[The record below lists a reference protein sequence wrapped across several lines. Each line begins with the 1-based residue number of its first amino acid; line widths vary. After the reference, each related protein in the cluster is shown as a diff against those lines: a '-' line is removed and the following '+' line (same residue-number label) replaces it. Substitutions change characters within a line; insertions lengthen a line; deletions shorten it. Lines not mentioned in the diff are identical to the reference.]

1 MCYCYRKHRDIVK
14 KKITILILP
23 NTSPTW
29 KGSSARV
36 ATSLLRAFS
45 VITSPVSTLTSSP
58 SSSSAPCH
66 RCHQHLHS
74 VITVIITK
82 PSFKTCIHS
91 TPKLLFSF
99 SLSHCFQCYLPII
112 SINAAINAFEFLP
125 SGIKCESVFC
135 KHPNKDFLSSNI
147 PFSIFHHSFC
157 LFPMLVKCMN
167 IQRGQFWVLRSNSK
181 YVLKYDHCFCRPT

>member
-1 MCYCYRKHRDIVK
+1 MYYCNRRHCAIEIKNNCTIV
-14 KKITILILP
+14 ILP

-74 VITVIITK
+74 VITVIIITK
-82 PSFKTCIHS
+82 PSFKTCNHS
-91 TPKLLFSF
+91 TPKLSFSF
-99 SLSHCFQCYLPII
+99 SLSHCFKCYLPII
-112 SINAAINAFEFLP
+112 SILCLCLMPLN
-125 SGIKCESVFC
+125 
-135 KHPNKDFLSSNI
+135 
-147 PFSIFHHSFC
+147 FSP
-157 LFPMLVKCMN
+157 LL
-167 IQRGQFWVLRSNSK
+167 
-181 YVLKYDHCFCRPT
+181 